1 MPGLRI
7 DSNTILRYLVNDA
20 PLLAIR
26 AVALLERVANGTETV
41 LLEDVVLAEVV
52 WTLTTF
58 YHATRAQVHDYLVQI
73 LQLDGVENPDKPV
86 LQTALLFYRDRKVD
100 FIDALL
106 AAKAIGD
113 GSAEVY
119 TFDRDF
125 DRLPG
130 VKRRD
135 PSEPV

>member
-1 MPGLRI
+1 MPALRI
-7 DSNTILRYLVNDA
+7 DSNTILRFLVNDA
-20 PLLAIR
+20 PQLAVR
-26 AVALLERVANGTETV
+26 AVALFERVADGTERV

-58 YHATRAQVHDYLVQI
+58 YRATRAQIHDYLVQV
-73 LQLDGVENPDKPV
+73 LQLDGVEHPDKSA
-86 LQTALLFYRDRKVD
+86 LQTALLFYRDRNED

-113 GSAEVY
+113 GSGQIY

-130 VKRRD
+130 VTRRD
-135 PSEPV
+135 PGDPI